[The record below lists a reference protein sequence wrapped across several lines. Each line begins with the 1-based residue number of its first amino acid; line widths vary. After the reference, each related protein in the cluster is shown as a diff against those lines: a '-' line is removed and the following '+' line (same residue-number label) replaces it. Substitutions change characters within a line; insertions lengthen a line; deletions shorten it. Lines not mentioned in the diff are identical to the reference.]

1 MRPLS
6 ARLVGA
12 LPGISSQLGVVDR
25 ISSGEIFRGD
35 RHNLASWTGSLQGQI
50 RGFCTIIL
58 QMIFVCLI
66 LIGSVFNL
74 VLVFLYMVVPNVSE
88 IVQSSSI
95 HCTNFI
101 RVLAILVLTFRC
113 IILCTLMLRVLL
125 CENKYVSD
133 GLLCHC
139 QNCLST
145 LWIYDCF
152 F

>member
-1 MRPLS
+1 
-6 ARLVGA
+6 
-12 LPGISSQLGVVDR
+12 
-25 ISSGEIFRGD
+25 
-35 RHNLASWTGSLQGQI
+35 
-50 RGFCTIIL
+50 
-58 QMIFVCLI
+58 MIFVCLI

-152 F
+152 FFSVDAVDTKF